1 MKRILLF
8 ALAICATSAFAVGI
22 GNDNPPGGNAAQAQS
37 QGQAQGQAQLQ
48 GQAQGQA
55 QFTNVDVSNRIS
67 NDVRN
72 NAAAFAGGGD
82 AKSSSYSS
90 GGSAKSSSG
99 GNTLS
104 NGGNT
109 LTVNAAP
116 IPTQTTTRIEQ
127 SDYTVKNVP
136 SVFSGNV
143 YPTAP
148 CMGSSTVGGAGVG
161 FGFSVGTSWKDDECG
176 IRETAR
182 SFQGMGMKEDAL
194 AVLCSSSYAAIA
206 PACKAMAPAPAQ
218 QPAQ

>member
-1 MKRILLF
+1 MKRILLIAAAVF
-8 ALAICATSAFAVGI
+8 TTSAFATTI
-22 GNDNPPGGNAAQAQS
+22 GNPPGASQTQGQN
-37 QGQAQGQAQLQ
+37 QGQAQGQLQ
-48 GQAQGQA
+48 GQGQA

-67 NDVRN
+67 NDVRS

-82 AKSSSYSS
+82 AKS
-90 GGSAKSSSG
+90 GSFSKSSSG

-116 IPTQTTTRIEQ
+116 TPTQTTTRIEQ

-176 IRETAR
+176 IRETSR
-182 SFQGMGMKEDAL
+182 SFSGLGLKEDAL
-194 AVLCSSSYAAIA
+194 AVLCTSAYAAAA
-206 PACKAMAPAPAQ
+206 PACIARAPKPE
-218 QPAQ
+218 

>member
-1 MKRILLF
+1 MKRITLAVLFLLSGS
-8 ALAICATSAFAVGI
+8 TSAFATTI
-22 GNDNPPGGNAAQAQS
+22 GNQPGGGGIQAQTQGQAQI
-37 QGQAQGQAQLQ
+37 QGQAQG
-48 GQAQGQA
+48 QGQA
-55 QFTNVDVSNRIS
+55 QFTNVEVSNRIS
-67 NDVRN
+67 NDVRS

-82 AKSSSYSS
+82 AKS
-90 GGSAKSSSG
+90 GSFSKSSSG

-176 IRETAR
+176 IRETSR
-182 SFQGMGMKEDAL
+182 SFSGLGLKEDAL
-194 AVLCSSSYAAIA
+194 AVLCTSEYAKAA
-206 PACKAMAPAPAQ
+206 PACVAREQAQ
-218 QPAQ
+218 PK